1 MGIRQT
7 KEAGKVSVLHAARA
21 LVDAS
26 LKRFEGRSVRY
37 ITLSLRRFVRTI
49 SLLMHGS
56 RSIFRVVMRGGPVCV
71 AVFFFLT
78 GSALAFD
85 WTLIKH
91 ESRDYVPMEDVA
103 NFYSF
108 TQADYSND
116 TLNLRGPT
124 LRMQGAVNSRDLYL
138 NGLKFILSFPIIKVD
153 NKVLMSRMDL
163 SKLVEP
169 ILRPAKIQTAPART
183 VILDAGHG
191 GFDQGAF
198 SMLGNEKDFALDVVQ
213 RARDLLTK
221 AGFNVRLTRSADVF
235 VPLEDRAAFANR
247 QSNGLFVSVHFN
259 AGAREDAGGV
269 ETYCLAPRGVPSTN
283 NANVSWAD
291 FQPCIGNLR
300 DPENIALATAM
311 HAALIT
317 RLGVSDRGI
326 KRARFIVLRDCNIP
340 GVLIEGGF
348 LTNAQDRVRIATPVY
363 RQILA
368 QAILQGVLS
377 YNRAVRRREAS
388 DQMMVKRTDPP
399 EQPVPEP
406 GASVWD
412 PLRPNVYILP
422 EDARK

>member
-1 MGIRQT
+1 MI
-7 KEAGKVSVLHAARA
+7 
-21 LVDAS
+21 DP
-26 LKRFEGRSVRY
+26 
-37 ITLSLRRFVRTI
+37 
-49 SLLMHGS
+49 GS
-56 RSIFRVVMRGGPVCV
+56 ILPVVIRGGWVCV
-71 AVFFFLT
+71 AVLFLLECR
-78 GSALAFD
+78 AVAFD
-85 WTLIKH
+85 WTLIKRDG
-91 ESRDYVPMEDVA
+91 RDYVPVEEVA
-103 NFYSF
+103 KFYSF

-116 TLNLRGPT
+116 TVNLQGAT
-124 LRMQGAVNSRDLYL
+124 LRMQGVVNGRDLYL
-138 NGLKFILSFPIIKVD
+138 NGLKFILSFPIIKLE
-153 NKVLMSRMDL
+153 NRILMSRMDL

-169 ILRPAKIQTAPART
+169 VLRPAKIQTAPAHT

-213 RARDLLTK
+213 RARDLLIK

-235 VPLEDRAAFANR
+235 IPLEDRAAFANR
-247 QSNGLFVSVHFN
+247 QSNAVFVSVHFN
-259 AGAREDAGGV
+259 AGAREEAGGV
-269 ETYCLAPRGVPSTN
+269 ETYSLAPRGVPSTN
-283 NANVSWAD
+283 SANLSLAD

-317 RLGVSDRGI
+317 KLGVSDRGI
-326 KRARFIVLRDCNIP
+326 KRARFIVLRDCHIP

-377 YNRAVRRREAS
+377 YNRAVRRPDNS
-388 DQMMVKRTDPP
+388 DQMMVKRSDTAEQSATD
-399 EQPVPEP
+399 P

-412 PLRPNVYILP
+412 PLRPNVYTLP